1 MKQKD
6 ILLLLIPFSL
16 LVVLYIALS
25 VYHNLVTSTIPEA
38 VNIQIT
44 PISPDFDQR
53 AIMGIRNREKVVPV
67 FEGTTP
73 QSSPVATSSAKIQ

>member
-25 VYHNLVTSTIPEA
+25 VYHNLATSTIPEA
-38 VNIQIT
+38 VSIQII
-44 PISPDFDQR
+44 PISSDFNQK
-53 AIMGIRNREKVVPV
+53 AIMDIRKREKIVPV
-67 FEGTTP
+67 FEALP
-73 QSSPVATSSAKIQ
+73 QPSPVATSTAKTQ

>member
-16 LVVLYIALS
+16 LVVLYIGLS

-44 PISPDFDQR
+44 PISPDFDQK
-53 AIMGIRNREKVVPV
+53 AIMEIRNREKVVPV
-67 FEGTTP
+67 FEEAAP
-73 QSSPVATSSAKIQ
+73 QSSPVATSSAKVP

>member
-6 ILLLLIPFSL
+6 ILLLLVPFSL

-25 VYHNLVTSTIPEA
+25 VYHNLVTSTISEA

-44 PISPDFDQR
+44 PISPNFDQK
-53 AIMGIRNREKVVPV
+53 AIMEIRKRQTIVPI
-67 FEGTTP
+67 FETLP
-73 QSSPVATSSAKIQ
+73 QSSPAATSSAKTQ

>member
-16 LVVLYIALS
+16 IVVLYIALS
-25 VYHNLVTSTIPEA
+25 IYHNIVTSTIPET

-44 PISPDFDQR
+44 PISPDFNER
-53 AIMGIRNREKVVPV
+53 TIMDIKKREKVVPV
-67 FEGTTP
+67 FEAGASQP
-73 QSSPVATSSAKIQ
+73 ATASGSTK

>member
-1 MKQKD
+1 MNQKD

-25 VYHNLVTSTIPEA
+25 VYHNLVTSTISEA

-44 PISPDFDQR
+44 PISPNFDQK
-53 AIMGIRNREKVVPV
+53 AIIGIRKRQTIVPI
-67 FEGTTP
+67 FETLP
-73 QSSPVATSSAKIQ
+73 QSSPAATSSAKTQ